1 MKLNCNINGTS
12 VSLIVNSDKPLSFI
26 LRDLIAS
33 FADNSQCFGASC
45 GNCIVLLNG
54 TATLSCLIPAFRL
67 NGSSIMTFEGFRKTR
82 SFHDIERAYS
92 DVGNQ
97 PCPQCYASK
106 TLLIESLL
114 LRMDKE
120 NQAKTHSTFSLS
132 VPIAS
137 SNANEMAARNRAGG
151 GAFDP
156 HVIAQEFSMCKCQCI
171 ELSELEKIINL
182 AYKYRSRR
190 RARRS

>member
-12 VSLIVNSDKPLSFI
+12 VSLVVSSDKPLSYI
-26 LRDLIAS
+26 LRDLIVT
-33 FADNSQCFGASC
+33 FNDNSQCLGASC

-54 TATLSCLIPAFRL
+54 TAVLSCLIPAFRL
-67 NGSSIMTFEGFRKTR
+67 NGSSIITFDGFRKTR
-82 SFHDIERAYS
+82 SFHDIERAYT
-92 DVGNQ
+92 DIGNQ

-114 LRMDKE
+114 LKKDKE
-120 NQAKTHSTFSLS
+120 NQATSRSNFSS
-132 VPIAS
+132 PIAS
-137 SNANEMAARNRAGG
+137 FRANQQAARSRAGLG
-151 GAFDP
+151 TFDSQ
-156 HVIAQEFSMCKCQCI
+156 VIAQEFSMCKCQCI

-190 RARRS
+190 RARRT

>member
-1 MKLNCNINGTS
+1 MRLNCNINGTS
-12 VSLIVNSDKPLSFI
+12 VSLVVNSDKPLNSI
-26 LRDLIAS
+26 LTDLIPT
-33 FADNSQCFGASC
+33 FPDNSQCLGASC

-54 TATLSCLIPAFRL
+54 MATLSCLVPAFRL
-67 NGSSIMTFEGFRKTR
+67 NGASITTFDGFRKTR
-82 SFHDIERAYS
+82 SFHDIERAYN
-92 DVGNQ
+92 DIGNQ

-106 TLLIESLL
+106 TLLIEALL

-120 NQAKTHSTFSLS
+120 TQNKTYSNFTM
-132 VPIAS
+132 PIGGAAS
-137 SNANEMAARNRAGG
+137 ANEQAARSRAGVG
-151 GAFDP
+151 TFDP
-156 HVIAQEFSMCKCQCI
+156 QVIAQEFSRCKCQCI

>member
-26 LRDLIAS
+26 LRDLIAT
-33 FADNSQCFGASC
+33 FPDNSQCLGASC

-54 TATLSCLIPAFRL
+54 NAVLSCLIPAFSL
-67 NGSSIMTFEGFRKTR
+67 NGCSIMTFDGFRKTR
-82 SFHDIERAYS
+82 SFHDIERAYA

-97 PCPQCYASK
+97 PCPQCFASK
-106 TLLIESLL
+106 TLLIESQL

-120 NQAKTHSTFSLS
+120 NQANSRNKFTMQ
-132 VPIAS
+132 VS
-137 SNANEMAARNRAGG
+137 SSRVNAQAAKSRAGG

-156 HVIAQEFSMCKCQCI
+156 QAIAQEFSMCKCQCI
-171 ELSELEKIINL
+171 ELSEIEKIINL

>member
-26 LRDLIAS
+26 LRDLIAT
-33 FADNSQCFGASC
+33 FPDNSQCLGGSC

-54 TATLSCLIPAFRL
+54 TAVLSCLIPAFSL
-67 NGSSIMTFEGFRKTR
+67 NGCSIMTFDGFRKTR
-82 SFHDIERAYS
+82 SFHDIEKAYT
-92 DVGNQ
+92 DIGNQ
-97 PCPQCYASK
+97 PCPQCFASK

-120 NQAKTHSTFSLS
+120 NQANSRNKFTMQ
-132 VPIAS
+132 VS
-137 SNANEMAARNRAGG
+137 SSRVNEQAAKSRAGG
-151 GAFDP
+151 GAFDSQ
-156 HVIAQEFSMCKCQCI
+156 VVAQEFSMCKCHCI
-171 ELSELEKIINL
+171 ELSELERIINL